1 MLNSIVVSSSTGY
14 IYGTPAEKWTIFNR
28 VKMKNF
34 SLTSTWSF
42 FFSSTC
48 WRYIKIPF
56 RFSFVKI
63 TLRFLPWKNGFDM
76 ILQLLCLTIVLF
88 GDSIKPLKFSLFCQF
103 LVNFSLSVISGQ
115 IRHFSGIFY
124 SFCLCHQFE
133 ENTRYGNRA
142 KINFKDLGP

>member
-1 MLNSIVVSSSTGY
+1 MWFPAPPDIF
-14 IYGTPAEKWTIFNR
+14 YGTPAEKWTIFNR

-34 SLTSTWSF
+34 SLTLPHVIF
-42 FFSSTC
+42 ISSTC

-63 TLRFLPWKNGFDM
+63 TLHFFTLKKWLWYDLATFVSYN
-76 ILQLLCLTIVLF
+76 CSF

>member
-14 IYGTPAEKWTIFNR
+14 FLWNSCWEMNDFQQSENEEFFLDIHVIFIFLYVLTIYQNSISILFCQNNA
-28 VKMKNF
+28 
-34 SLTSTWSF
+34 
-42 FFSSTC
+42 
-48 WRYIKIPF
+48 
-56 RFSFVKI
+56 
-63 TLRFLPWKNGFDM
+63 FLPWKNGFDM

-103 LVNFSLSVISGQ
+103 LVNFNLSVISGQ